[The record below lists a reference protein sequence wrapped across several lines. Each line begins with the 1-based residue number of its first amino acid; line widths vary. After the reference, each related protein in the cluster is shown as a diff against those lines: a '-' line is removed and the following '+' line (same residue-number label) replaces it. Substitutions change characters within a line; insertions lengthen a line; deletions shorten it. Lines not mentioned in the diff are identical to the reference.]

1 MTSMRDQGRSCD
13 SVLDTASS
21 DAGLAPTTSPVVI
34 TRFALQASPM
44 VEAAWASPPGDA
56 TMTTRSAVPA
66 SVVKSLGWPEK
77 SRAAPGKA
85 AALRNVA
92 LCHGRP
98 ASRLTMASLAV
109 SRAMTL
115 IARGREFGSWIR
127 NRASARE
134 LIRADSLCMEIL
146 RPKQAPR
153 RDERQTRLS
162 RLL

>member
-56 TMTTRSAVPA
+56 TMTTRSAEPA
-66 SVVKSLGWPEK
+66 SLVKSLGWPEK

-115 IARGREFGSWIR
+115 IARGREFGSWMR

-134 LIRADSLCMEIL
+134 FIRADSLCMVK
-146 RPKQAPR
+146 PKPAPR
-153 RDERQTRLS
+153 LDEQQTRLS